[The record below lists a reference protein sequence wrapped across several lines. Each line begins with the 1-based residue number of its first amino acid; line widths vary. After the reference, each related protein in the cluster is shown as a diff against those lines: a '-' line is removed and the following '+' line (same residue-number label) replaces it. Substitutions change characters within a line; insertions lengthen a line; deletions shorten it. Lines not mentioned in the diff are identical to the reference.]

1 MTKRLASDSW
11 LTHEL
16 NRRTLLTGSAGIIGL
31 SATHLLSSSTI
42 GQTTR
47 FSSYPFTLGVASGDP
62 TPTGVVLWTR
72 LAPEPLAGGGM
83 PSDDVEVTWEIASDE
98 QMQRTVQRG
107 SATALSALG
116 HSVHVEVEELDP
128 NRWYWYRFTIGTEES
143 PVGRTRT
150 LPTDGDATTNL
161 RFAFASC
168 QHYEQGYFTA
178 YQHLVRDDLDLV
190 FHLGDYIYEY
200 AGRDDRVRAH
210 TGDDCLLYTSDAAD
224 E

>member
-1 MTKRLASDSW
+1 MTKRLVGDSW
-11 LTHEL
+11 LKHEL
-16 NRRTLLTGSAGIIGL
+16 NRRTLLSRSAGIIGL
-31 SATHLLSSSTI
+31 SATHLLSGSMTA
-42 GQTTR
+42 QTMR

-62 TPTGVVLWTR
+62 TSTGVVLWTR

-83 PSDDVEVTWEIASDE
+83 PNDDVEITWEIASDE

-150 LPTDGDATTNL
+150 PVSYT
-161 RFAFASC
+161 
-168 QHYEQGYFTA
+168 
-178 YQHLVRDDLDLV
+178 HL
-190 FHLGDYIYEY
+190 
-200 AGRDDRVRAH
+200 RAH
-210 TGDDCLLYTSDAAD
+210 ET
-224 E
+224 